1 MNFYEKATEKGRV
14 MMQEGNVADKRIF
27 ARIPIRFPVRF
38 LASGSNR
45 ESTGQSV
52 DISADGVGMTSAEK
66 LSPQTSLEMWLELPE
81 NRGSFYTRGEV
92 MWASSLPDT
101 TQRRVGIH
109 LEKAQ
114 LMELAPVLWR

>member
-1 MNFYEKATEKGRV
+1 

-27 ARIPIRFPVRF
+27 ARIPITFPVRF
-38 LASGSNR
+38 LASGSNK
-45 ESTGQSV
+45 ESAGESV

-81 NRGSFYTRGEV
+81 SRGSFYTRGEV
-92 MWASSLPDT
+92 MWASSLPDA